1 MSGGVHILKQSVIMN
16 HLVSFL
22 SVLDYIN
29 LRRALVHVS
38 SSNIS
43 PADLVLR
50 RFKNRLIHDFNASE
64 EVVVTLVSL
73 LTERSDVFLSGGILV
88 SILRGDTIKREGQ
101 DVDLFFSD
109 YLILKDTCF
118 WINPHAN
125 VNFNPADDD
134 ADVNRVYDGMVEVI
148 YVYTRGDI
156 QFIEHKSDA
165 AILDSISKFDIPICR
180 NLYNKERGLRIQ
192 NMKALTRGHC
202 VVDIPQWVG
211 RVRDM
216 HDRTSL
222 TPCYERLL
230 HRMKKYEERGFELEY
245 RVGTQEEVQPFFKYP
260 IEKVPPIIDRIDVY
274 RLMGKHNPDSCIY
287 TKDCKCKSAG
297 DPAARWCTNFIS
309 TIHSCNCEHHQVF
322 YKEMKSRYLE
332 EHATRLWEEY
342 ERYWNP
348 YKSKQPQQKYVDD
361 SPELKKRKH

>member
-1 MSGGVHILKQSVIMN
+1 MSGGVHVLKQNVIMN

-29 LRRALVHVS
+29 LRRALVHIS
-38 SSNIS
+38 PSNIS

-50 RFKNRLIHDFNASE
+50 RFKNRLITDFNASE

-73 LTERSDVFLSGGILV
+73 LTERSDVFLSGGLLV
-88 SILRGDTIKREGQ
+88 SILRGDGIKREGQ

-118 WINPHAN
+118 WVSPNP
-125 VNFNPADDD
+125 DQLDTYGD
-134 ADVNRVYDGMVEVI
+134 ELDVNRVYDGMVDVI

-165 AILDSISKFDIPICR
+165 AILDSISKFDIPLCR
-180 NLYNKERGLRIQ
+180 NMYNKVGGLRIS
-192 NMKALTRGHC
+192 NLEDLTRGHC

-211 RVRDM
+211 RVREM

-222 TPCYERLL
+222 APCYERLSS
-230 HRMKKYEERGFELEY
+230 RMKKYEERGFELDY
-245 RVGTQEEVQPFFKYP
+245 RVGTQEEVLPLFKYP
-260 IEKVPPIIDRIDVY
+260 IVYVPPIIDRTDVY

-297 DPAARWCTNFIS
+297 DPAARWCSNFVS
-309 TIHSCNCEHHQVF
+309 TMNSCDCEHHQVF
-322 YKEMKSRYLE
+322 NKEMKIRYME
-332 EHATRLWEEY
+332 ENATRLWEEY
-342 ERYWNP
+342 ERYWHP
-348 YKSKQPQQKYVDD
+348 YKQKEPQQTYRD
-361 SPELKKRKH
+361 SPELKKIKH